1 MLRGIYTSAMGM
13 QVQEMRQEAITN
25 NLANVQTTGFK
36 KSVMAFSADHWGW
49 MGRTHEKYL
58 QTPKGF
64 KDARPAIGF
73 MRGGSMV
80 STEVE
85 DWEEGRLEET
95 DNPLD
100 IAIREPLLAQK
111 NMAPGQN
118 TAKSVHMFKVMDA
131 KGNVFYTKNGAF
143 TMDPEGWLV
152 TRDGGY
158 FVVVYN
164 PATKIESPVKIMMN
178 RPNDLTYVG
187 ESFRD
192 TGGLDQRNL
201 ILDGM
206 QNPYYNQPFVHRSGQ
221 INVNEQ
227 GYISIVDFS
236 DKLGDNPQLQN
247 RDIVGCLAIARV
259 PVDGLVSR
267 GRNVFSLTNDLLDPN
282 DPNSRPRAQTV
293 DLTACIPGQTPVV
306 KSGVLERSN
315 VSTVKEMVALL
326 AANRMYEMNS
336 RLVKAQDELLGRTVQ
351 DVGRSVR

>member
-13 QVQEMRQEAITN
+13 QVQEIRQEAITN

-36 KSVMAFSADHWGW
+36 KSVVAFSADHWGW

-64 KDARPAIGF
+64 KDARPVVGF

-100 IAIREPLLAQK
+100 VSIREPQPPQK

-118 TAKSVHMFKVMDA
+118 TAKFVHMFTLRDG
-131 KGNVFYTKNGAF
+131 KGNKFYTKNGAF
-143 TMDPEGWLV
+143 TMDPEGFLV

-158 FVVVYN
+158 YVVAKD
-164 PATKIESPVKIMMN
+164 PWTKAEGPIKVMMH
-178 RPNDLTYVG
+178 RPNDAYIPAPDR
-187 ESFRD
+187 RD
-192 TGGLDQRNL
+192 TDALDQRNL
-201 ILDGM
+201 ILDGV
-206 QNPYYNQPFVHRSGQ
+206 QNPFYNVPFRHMAGQ
-221 INVNEQ
+221 ISIDEEGAIRVVDERQFLNDPLAQQ
-227 GYISIVDFS
+227 GRLIGSLVYS
-236 DKLGDNPQLQN
+236 K
-247 RDIVGCLAIARV
+247 V
-259 PVDGLVSR
+259 PVDGLVTR
-267 GRNVFSLTNDLLDPN
+267 GKNVFNLTNDLLDPN
-282 DPNSRPRAQTV
+282 DPTSRPRAIQRVV
-293 DLTACIPGQTPVV
+293 DCKAPGEPQPIFKT
-306 KSGVLERSN
+306 GVLERSN

>member
-64 KDARPAIGF
+64 KDARPVVGF

-100 IAIREPLLAQK
+100 IAIREPQPAQK

-118 TAKSVHMFKVMDA
+118 TAKSVHMFTVMDA
-131 KGNVFYTKNGAF
+131 KGNKFYTKNGAF
-143 TMDPEGWLV
+143 TMDPEGYLV

-158 FVVVYN
+158 YVLVRDVY
-164 PATKIESPVKIMMN
+164 TKTDAPCKIMMH
-178 RPNDLTYVG
+178 RPNEAYATNH
-187 ESFRD
+187 RD
-192 TGGLDQRNL
+192 TAGLDERNL
-201 ILDGM
+201 VNDGV
-206 QNPYYNQPFVHRSGQ
+206 QNPFYNVPFAHMTGQ
-221 INVNEQ
+221 INVTEQ
-227 GYISIVDFS
+227 GLVTIEDQGAFLNDAGTQQGRPIGWLVVS
-236 DKLGDNPQLQN
+236 K
-247 RDIVGCLAIARV
+247 V
-259 PVDGLVSR
+259 PVDGLVTR
-267 GRNVFSLTNDLLDPN
+267 GRNIFSLTNDLLDPN
-282 DPNSRPRAQTV
+282 DPASRPKATQFALEYCSP
-293 DLTACIPGQTPVV
+293 DFPVF
-306 KSGVLERSN
+306 KAGVLERSN